1 MLKKLSILILL
12 VGFTFSGIAQSQKFQ
27 LSSHI
32 LDISRGLPAQGVL
45 IRLEKQNGNKQWTFI
60 AENKTNQQGRIQ
72 DFLPYGNKGNKGI
85 FKLTYFIEP
94 YFKSL
99 KQNSFYPFIEVVFEI
114 KDDQHYHVPITLSPY
129 GYSTYR
135 GN

>member
-1 MLKKLSILILL
+1 MFKRLKIIIIL
-12 VGFTFSGIAQSQKFQ
+12 VGFTLTAIAQNQKFQ

-32 LDISRGLPAQGVL
+32 LDISLGRPASDVL
-45 IRLEKQNGNKQWTFI
+45 IRLEKQNTDKNWKFVS
-60 AENKTNQQGRIQ
+60 ESKTNQEGRIQ
-72 DFLPYGNKGNKGI
+72 NFLPYANNENKGI
-85 FKLTYFIEP
+85 YKLTYFIEP
-94 YFKSL
+94 YFKNL
-99 KQNSFYPFIEVVFEI
+99 NQKSFYPFIEVVFEI

>member
-32 LDISRGLPAQGVL
+32 LHISRGLPAQGVL

-60 AENKTNQQGRIQ
+60 TENKTNQQGRIQ
-72 DFLPYGNKGNKGI
+72 DFLPYGNKDNKGI